1 MTRTIKNYYNRK
13 KKSNRK
19 IKKTKNSKTK
29 KLRKSLIKRKN
40 MNHVDRAQK
49 KQDVLSSYKLFIYD

>member
-1 MTRTIKNYYNRK
+1 MTTSTRKKYFRK
-13 KKSNRK
+13 KKSNKK
-19 IKKTKNSKTK
+19 IKSRKPK

-49 KQDVLSSYKLFIYD
+49 KQDVFSSYKLFIYD

>member
-1 MTRTIKNYYNRK
+1 MTTTSTRKKYFRK
-13 KKSNRK
+13 KKLNKK
-19 IKKTKNSKTK
+19 IKSRKPK

-49 KQDVLSSYKLFIYD
+49 KHDAL